1 MNNRVTI
8 DFEALDRWRDI
19 HGVESEK
26 AMCERAG
33 LHPDTLKRIKSGA
46 RSLTLLT
53 VEAFYNAYGIE
64 FIPDNE
70 LSIYQYV

>member
-1 MNNRVTI
+1 MNNRVKI
-8 DFEALDRWRDI
+8 DFEALDRWRAT
-19 HGVESEK
+19 HGIESEK
-26 AMCERAG
+26 EMCERAG

-64 FIPDNE
+64 FTPDDE